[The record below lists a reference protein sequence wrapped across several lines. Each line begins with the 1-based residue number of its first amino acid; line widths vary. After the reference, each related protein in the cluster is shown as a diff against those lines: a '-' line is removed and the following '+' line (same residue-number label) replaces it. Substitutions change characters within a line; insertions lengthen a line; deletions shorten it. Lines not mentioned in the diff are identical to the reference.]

1 MPDPEAAKAITTF
14 LFDLDGT
21 LVDSATDLATSV
33 NLLRQEHDLPPLDLA
48 TVRSYVGDGATMLIR
63 RAMPEG
69 EFRVEQLHRFLE
81 LYSQHLVEVTSPY
94 PGITEFL
101 ERHRQMKMAVVT
113 NKPVEL
119 SRQLLDRLDL
129 SRYFKSVIGGDSF
142 DRKKPSAKPLLAALE
157 QLGSSPN
164 EAVMI
169 GDHHTDLHAGNAAG
183 VATCFCSWGLGNTGD
198 AIPTWRV
205 NSVNE
210 LSRLF
215 PEVQ

>member
-1 MPDPEAAKAITTF
+1 MPDPDATSISTF

-21 LVDSATDLATSV
+21 LVDSAIDLATSL
-33 NLLRQEHDLPPLDLA
+33 NLLREEHDLPPLDLD

-81 LYSQHLVEVTSPY
+81 LYAHHLVEETHPY
-94 PGITEFL
+94 PGITTFL
-101 ERHRQMKMAVVT
+101 EQHRNMKMAVVT
-113 NKPVEL
+113 NKPESL

-129 SRYFKSVIGGDSF
+129 SRYFGAVIGGDTF

-157 QLGSSPN
+157 QLGATPD

-169 GDHHTDLHAGNAAG
+169 GDHHTDLHAGKAAG
-183 VATCFCSWGLGNTGD
+183 VATCFCTWGLGHIGD
-198 AIPTWRV
+198 ATFTWQADTV
-205 NSVNE
+205 SDLE
-210 LSRLF
+210 TLF
-215 PEVQ
+215 PAAQ

>member
-1 MPDPEAAKAITTF
+1 MPDPEAAKSITTF

-33 NLLRQEHDLPPLDLA
+33 NLLRQEHDLPPLDLD
-48 TVRSYVGDGATMLIR
+48 TVRSYVGDGANMLIR

-69 EFRVEQLHRFLE
+69 EFKVGQLHRFLE

-94 PGITEFL
+94 SGITEFL

-129 SRYFKSVIGGDSF
+129 SHYFKIVIGGDSF
-142 DRKKPSAKPLLAALE
+142 DRKKPSAIPLLAALE
-157 QLGSSPN
+157 QLGSAPD

-205 NSVNE
+205 HSVSE

-215 PEVQ
+215 PEVR

>member
-1 MPDPEAAKAITTF
+1 MPDPEAAKSITTF

-33 NLLRQEHDLPPLDLA
+33 NLLRQEHHLPPLDLA

-81 LYSQHLVEVTSPY
+81 LYSHHLVEVTAPY

-129 SRYFKSVIGGDSF
+129 SRFFKSVIGGDSF

-157 QLGSSPN
+157 QLGSSAD

-205 NSVNE
+205 HSVSD

>member
-1 MPDPEAAKAITTF
+1 MPDPEAASAVTTF

-33 NLLRQEHDLPPLDLA
+33 NLLRQEHELPPLDID

-81 LYSQHLVEVTSPY
+81 LYSHHLVEATCAY
-94 PGITEFL
+94 PGITDFL
-101 ERHRQMKMAVVT
+101 EQRQQMKMAVVT
-113 NKPVEL
+113 NKPEEL
-119 SRQLLDRLDL
+119 SRRLLDRLDL
-129 SRYFKSVIGGDSF
+129 SRHFGVVIGGDTF

-157 QLGSSPN
+157 QLGSTPD

-169 GDHHTDLHAGNAAG
+169 GDHHADLHAGTAAG
-183 VATCFCSWGLGNTGD
+183 VIAHTCRGRPGGAYPPYPSRAYKLRPFL
-198 AIPTWRV
+198 PTRC
-205 NSVNE
+205 
-210 LSRLF
+210 
-215 PEVQ
+215 